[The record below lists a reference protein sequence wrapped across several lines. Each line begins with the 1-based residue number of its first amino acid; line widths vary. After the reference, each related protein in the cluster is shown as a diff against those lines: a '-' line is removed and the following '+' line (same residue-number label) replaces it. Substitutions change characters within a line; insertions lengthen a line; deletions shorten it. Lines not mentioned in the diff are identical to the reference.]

1 MPILQNT
8 LKARQMSKI
17 KPNSIKLLLLLVLFL
32 ASCSSTKKSGPS
44 SQSNYY
50 LNPKKPISTIGRV
63 ALIELKNLSPRPEVS
78 ADMTQALFEA
88 IQKRNVFG
96 LSIVYHTNPACKGI
110 LIEGNENYSLE
121 QLALLHKNLKAD
133 AALIGEVTQYYPY
146 PRLAIGLRLKLIDLR
161 DGTLIWAVEQFWDST
176 DKQVENRA
184 EDFFKTQ
191 IRSGFDPIEYR
202 MALVSPRMFL
212 KFVAW
217 EVGQTLHNN
226 DKKAI
231 FDMVLK

>member
-1 MPILQNT
+1 M
-8 LKARQMSKI
+8 LKARPMSQI
-17 KPNSIKLLLLLVLFL
+17 KKNGIKLLLLAVLLVGCN
-32 ASCSSTKKSGPS
+32 SEKKSGAS

-50 LNPKKPISTIGRV
+50 LNPKKPICDVGRV
-63 ALIELKNLSPRPEVS
+63 AIIELNNLSLRPEVS
-78 ADMTQALFEA
+78 ADMTQSLFEA

-96 LSIVYHTNPACKGI
+96 LNVVYRSDPACKG
-110 LIEGNENYSLE
+110 LLLEGNQDYTLE
-121 QLALLHKNLKAD
+121 QLAMLRKNLKAD
-133 AALIGEVTQYYPY
+133 AALVGEVTQYYPY
-146 PRLAIGLRLKLIDLR
+146 PRLAIGLRLKIIDLR

-226 DKKAI
+226 DKKG
-231 FDMVLK
+231 FLR

>member
-1 MPILQNT
+1 
-8 LKARQMSKI
+8 MSQI
-17 KPNSIKLLLLLVLFL
+17 KPNSLKLLSLLLAVFL
-32 ASCSSTKKSGPS
+32 AGCSSAQKGSPS

-50 LNPKKPISTIGRV
+50 LNPQKPISAIGRV
-63 ALIELKNLSPRPEVS
+63 TLIELNNLSQRPEVS

-96 LSIVYHTNPACKGI
+96 LTIVYRSDPACKGL
-110 LIEGNENYSLE
+110 LIEGNEDYSLE
-121 QLALLHKNLKAD
+121 QLALLRKNLKAD
-133 AALIGEVTQYYPY
+133 AALVGEVTQYYSY

-161 DGTLIWAVEQFWDST
+161 DGTLIWAIEQFWDST

-226 DKKAI
+226 DKKAL

>member
-1 MPILQNT
+1 MNQ
-8 LKARQMSKI
+8 I
-17 KPNSIKLLLLLVLFL
+17 KPNSLKLLLLAVFL
-32 ASCSSTKKSGPS
+32 AGCTSAKQGSPP

-63 ALIELKNLSPRPEVS
+63 ALVELDNLSQRPEVS
-78 ADMTQALFEA
+78 ADTTQALFEA

-96 LSIVYHTNPACKGI
+96 LTIVYHSDPACKGL
-110 LIEGNENYSLE
+110 LIEGDKNYSLE
-121 QLALLHKNLKAD
+121 NLAVLRKNLKAD
-133 AALIGEVTQYYPY
+133 AALIGEVTQYYSY

-161 DGTLIWAVEQFWDST
+161 DGTLMWAIEQFWDST

-184 EDFFKTQ
+184 EVFFKTQ

-202 MALVSPRMFL
+202 MAMVSPRMFL

-217 EVGQTLHNN
+217 EVAQTLHSNN
-226 DKKAI
+226 KK
-231 FDMVLK
+231 

>member
-1 MPILQNT
+1 MQTPQNMP
-8 LKARQMSKI
+8 KAKPMSRI
-17 KPNSIKLLLLLVLFL
+17 KTNNLKLLPLLLVVVL
-32 ASCSSTKKSGPS
+32 AGCNSDKKSGPS

-50 LNPKKPISTIGRV
+50 LNPKKPIATIGRV
-63 ALIELKNLSPRPEVS
+63 AIIELNNLSQRPEVS

-96 LSIVYHTNPACKGI
+96 LTIVYRSDPACKG
-110 LIEGNENYSLE
+110 LLTEGKEDYSLE
-121 QLALLHKNLKAD
+121 QLNMLHKNLKAD
-133 AALIGEVTQYYPY
+133 AALIGEVTQYYSY

-184 EDFFKTQ
+184 EAFFKTQ
-191 IRSGFDPIEYR
+191 IRSGFEPIEYR

-226 DKKAI
+226 EKKRL
-231 FDMVLK
+231 F